1 MEKGMKL
8 LPTEVSFFI
17 QDWSESWIKEIWI
30 RVQELKNPD
39 NNLIRIIDHPE
50 FKSKFYNQSD
60 GLFVPFEDNKMTVEE
75 IEVWLRSIGMVDWE
89 ED

>member
-17 QDWSESWIKEIWI
+17 QNWSESWIKEIWI

-39 NNLIRIIDHPE
+39 NNLIRIIEHPE
-50 FKSKFYNQSD
+50 FKSKFYNQID

-89 ED
+89 GD